1 MSIAFQKLGFLNSL
15 KNSDDKNITLIINHP
30 RGGKP
35 NKIIINKSDSLLINA
50 ISEVLNNKTI
60 FKISYALID
69 GNLKI
74 AILIG

>member
-1 MSIAFQKLGFLNSL
+1 MSIAFQKLGLLNSL
-15 KNSDDKNITLIINHP
+15 KNSDDKNITLIINHL
-30 RGGKP
+30 RGGEP